1 MPRDKRFAYYPG
13 TSLRLIWVRPGNPAV
28 ALQLTQAAVESG
40 DSALFA
46 ALPDKVQAM
55 GIGYTFVG
63 WVSRDE
69 RRVLDEHGKVVGKP
83 KPGDSMIT
91 ENILKHQPS

>member
-1 MPRDKRFAYYPG
+1 
-13 TSLRLIWVRPGNPAV
+13 
-28 ALQLTQAAVESG
+28 
-40 DSALFA
+40 
-46 ALPDKVQAM
+46 M
-55 GIGYTFVG
+55 GIDYTFVG

-91 ENILKHQPS
+91 EDILDPPALVGSHAHAHHHEEDDDYHDHPHRSPW